1 MQAVYGPDSAASTD
15 VFTDWQGGRLSPDTL
30 SYHFENSVKA
40 SGLPYTSLHG
50 LRHCWATLALQA
62 GVPVQVVSE
71 MLGHR
76 TVNVT
81 WNIYQHVI
89 PSQQAEAAA
98 MVAAL

>member
-1 MQAVYGPDSAASTD
+1 
-15 VFTDWQGGRLSPDTL
+15 
-30 SYHFENSVKA
+30 
-40 SGLPYTSLHG
+40 
-50 LRHCWATLALQA
+50 
-62 GVPVQVVSE
+62 

-81 WNIYQHVI
+81 WNIYQRVI